1 MIQKYTKKPVTI
13 EAIQWTKE
21 NLDIALA
28 WIPSEL
34 FKIEVLG
41 MEDSN
46 DSLQWTHEYYIKT
59 LEGDMKITEGDFIIK
74 GIKGEFYPCKPD
86 IFYATYDG
94 PTRVLWDHTTGEY
107 DKEYF
112 KQDSID
118 AGIFLADLLTKELE
132 ELGDEDLEPREEV
145 QNLGVDPVLKLK
157 EDYDPNTI
165 NFKWND
171 TNEVI
176 LKISKEGFYY
186 RGELVSDIH
195 NVYERFNEWLTKI
208 E

>member
-1 MIQKYTKKPVTI
+1 MVQKYTKKPVTI

-74 GIKGEFYPCKPD
+74 GVKGEFYPCKPY

-94 PTRVLWDHTTGEY
+94 PTRVLWNHTTGEY
-107 DKEYF
+107 DPEYLKQSPEHIKPGMICVNFKE
-112 KQDSID
+112 
-118 AGIFLADLLTKELE
+118 KEIE
-132 ELGDEDLEPREEV
+132 KISEDL
-145 QNLGVDPVLKLK
+145 
-157 EDYDPNTI
+157 
-165 NFKWND
+165 
-171 TNEVI
+171 
-176 LKISKEGFYY
+176 
-186 RGELVSDIH
+186 
-195 NVYERFNEWLTKI
+195 
-208 E
+208 